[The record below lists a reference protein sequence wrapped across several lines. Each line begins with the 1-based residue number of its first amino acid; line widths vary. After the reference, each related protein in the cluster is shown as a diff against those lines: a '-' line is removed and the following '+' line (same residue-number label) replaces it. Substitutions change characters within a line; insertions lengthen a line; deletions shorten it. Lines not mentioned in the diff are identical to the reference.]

1 MSGFVSFKE
10 GFFEAF
16 RGFAKAFSISEV
28 FSPPRAVG
36 LLFFTALHLP
46 GTVSASEAG
55 ANFRWLIL
63 DARVPKKRKVA
74 PASEAETV
82 PGRGL
87 ILDAVHFK
95 DS

>member
-36 LLFFTALHLP
+36 LLFFTA
-46 GTVSASEAG
+46 
-55 ANFRWLIL
+55 
-63 DARVPKKRKVA
+63 
-74 PASEAETV
+74 
-82 PGRGL
+82 
-87 ILDAVHFK
+87 VHFK
-95 DS
+95 DTVEAAFGDLTQADPMLRRAVAAN